1 MHVGSLLRSSIV
13 VMALVLAGAMLPGCE
28 QRETLVT
35 VDSQREA
42 IEILVELARV
52 SVEGAKVQTQTV
64 NRKPVQAITLPTSE
78 IGRGRTLLLQR
89 DLPRRER
96 GGLESFV
103 ASAGVIP
110 TPADERAKLMHAISG
125 ELERTLEAIGGVSRA
140 RVHVVLPEKDS
151 FSPSAG
157 VSASDGHVTAAV
169 LLVVAPPPGDSQ
181 PAALTVAESKKPLAD
196 AAKELVSHAV
206 PGLDPSHVTV
216 VTSSLPAIDAGTS
229 GPPNSDERKALN
241 ELKSLRSVTPML
253 LIASA
258 SLGVLFVLTLA
269 WGIFMRGPKL
279 SPTGG
284 DLATS

>member
-1 MHVGSLLRSSIV
+1 MGVGSLLRSSIV
-13 VMALVLAGAMLPGCE
+13 VVTLMLVGAMLPGCE

-52 SVEGAKVQTQTV
+52 PVVGAKVQAQTV
-64 NRKPVQAITLPTSE
+64 NRKQVQAITLPTSE
-78 IGRGRTLLLQR
+78 IARGRTLLLER

-125 ELERTLEAIGGVSRA
+125 ELERTLEAIAGVSRA

-169 LLVVAPPPGDSQ
+169 LLVVVPPKEESQ
-181 PAALTVAESKKPLAD
+181 PAALTVAENKKPLAE

-216 VTSSLPAIDAGTS
+216 VTSSLPVINTDTS
-229 GPPNSDERKALN
+229 GTPNSDVAEANK
-241 ELKSLRSVTPML
+241 ELESLRSVTPML

-258 SLGVLFVLTLA
+258 SLGVLFVFTLA

-279 SPTGG
+279 SPAGG